1 MKEYRIDHAA
11 RVVVV
16 TYSGVVTNEDF
27 LLGQQDY
34 GALDAGY
41 AFLVDLSNTT
51 DFSVGTDDLR
61 RLAARFTPERRR
73 VCAVVAPSDVA
84 FGLSR
89 MIEVFAQNPRFSVFR
104 SEPEAREWL
113 ALQSR

>member
-16 TYSGVVTNEDF
+16 EYSGVVTNEDF

-34 GALDAGY
+34 GALDADY
-41 AFLVDLSNTT
+41 AFLVDLTRSTEFAVTT
-51 DFSVGTDDLR
+51 DELR

-73 VCAVVAPSDVA
+73 ACAVVAPSDVA

-89 MIEVFAQNPRFSVFR
+89 MIEVFAQNPKFRVFR

-113 ALQSR
+113 ALQSP